1 MKENPNI
8 YDLSTNPAR
17 LELYCN
23 QEKYIVHFDIE
34 DYDRISKYHWR
45 LSKKRNKYYVCTGQ
59 YKNGNKIQY
68 MSNMVMNFIPD
79 QKNEVDHIDGN
90 SLNNCKGNLRIIK
103 RIDNIHNVQKR
114 TDNTSGFRGVSMRK
128 DGCYVVDFHLNKD
141 RFYFKT
147 FPSLEEAVYFRY
159 LMENYYLKEYRNTSN
174 DERIKQAISSLSIKQ
189 KYEIKRYWESKL
201 R

>member
-79 QKNEVDHIDGN
+79 QKM
-90 SLNNCKGNLRIIK
+90 K
-103 RIDNIHNVQKR
+103 Q
-114 TDNTSGFRGVSMRK
+114 TT
-128 DGCYVVDFHLNKD
+128 
-141 RFYFKT
+141 
-147 FPSLEEAVYFRY
+147 
-159 LMENYYLKEYRNTSN
+159 LME
-174 DERIKQAISSLSIKQ
+174 IH
-189 KYEIKRYWESKL
+189 
-201 R
+201 